1 MPGQGS
7 RCLESADFR
16 APIPHRSDPFPVPCL
31 SPALPLP
38 LQLIWLV
45 PVYGFSGMLLSLPW
59 ATGWIK
65 RNGPRPAAYLNL
77 LVTLL
82 AVLHGSLVIREVVS
96 IGPQHLDFPWFQAA
110 DLNLRIGFDLS
121 LTNLAALE
129 LVTTMSLV
137 CQVFALGYL
146 DKEWSLARFYALV
159 GFFEGAMSGVVLS
172 SNLFMSYFLLEM
184 LTLSTYLLVGF
195 WYAQPLV
202 VTAARDAFLTKRVGD
217 VLLLMG
223 VVALSAWAG
232 SMEFT
237 DLYAWAAQAKAEQ
250 LISPLAGTLLGLG
263 LIAGPMGKCAQF
275 PMHLWLDEA
284 MEGPNPASILR
295 NSVVVTCGAIVLM
308 KLMPVVALSPLA
320 TTVLLAVGSISAIGG
335 GLVAVAQVDLKRA
348 FSYSTTSYLGL
359 VFIAIALQMPGLA
372 LLLLFAHGLARA
384 LQFMSVGSIIATTN
398 CQDLSEL
405 GGLGTRMPATSL
417 AFLVG
422 SAGLVGLLP
431 LGCFWCFGL
440 MVDNLRALAPGYAL
454 LFLLTNALTAVNV
467 TRVYRSVFLGP
478 LLPKTKRTPEVNWLM
493 ALPMVSLSV
502 IVVLLP
508 WIMQRID
515 PVPGIAAFPL
525 PVGLSVAG
533 SGLVGVLIGAVL
545 PQDQFWSRSTLPTVR
560 VLQDLLAYDF
570 YTPEIYRRTIVIPV
584 ASLARFTRWFDIT
597 VVKGLVDGV
606 GRLSLT
612 TAEGLKLSVS
622 GQLQSYVL
630 TLIVAIVLLL
640 GGLQA
645 LRGVG

>member
-1 MPGQGS
+1 LHRIP
-7 RCLESADFR
+7 RLSA
-16 APIPHRSDPFPVPCL
+16 
-31 SPALPLP
+31 ALPLP
-38 LQLIWLV
+38 LQLTWLI
-45 PVYGFSGMLLSLPW
+45 PIYGFSGMVLSLPW

-82 AVLHGSLVIREVVS
+82 AVLHGSVVISMVS
-96 IGPQHLDFPWFQAA
+96 ELGPQHLEFSWFQAT

-137 CQVFALGYL
+137 CQLFALGYL

-172 SNLFMSYFLLEM
+172 SNLFVSYFLLEM

-223 VVALSAWAG
+223 VVGLSAKAG
-232 SMEFT
+232 SLEFT
-237 DLYAWAAQAKAEQ
+237 DLYSWAAHARESGA
-250 LISPLAGTLLGLG
+250 IGPLGACLLGLG

-295 NSVVVTCGAIVLM
+295 NSVVVTCGAIVLL
-308 KLMPVVALSPLA
+308 KLMPVLVLSPLA
-320 TTVLLAVGSISAIGG
+320 IQVLLAVGSISAIGG
-335 GLVAVAQVDLKRA
+335 ALVALAQVDLKRA

-359 VFIAIALQMPGLA
+359 VFIAIALQKPGIA
-372 LLLLFAHGLARA
+372 LLFLFAHGLARA
-384 LQFMSVGSIIATTN
+384 LQFMSVGSIIATTT
-398 CQDLSEL
+398 CQDLTEL
-405 GGLGTRMPATSL
+405 GGLGSRMPATAL

-431 LGCFWCFGL
+431 LGCFWCYGL
-440 MVDNLRALAPGYAL
+440 IVHTLLPASPGFVAVFL
-454 LFLLTNALTAVNV
+454 ITNLLTAANV
-467 TRVYRSVFLGP
+467 VRVFRSVFLGP
-478 LLPKTKRTPEVNWLM
+478 VMPKTRRAPEVIWLM
-493 ALPMVSLSV
+493 ALPMVSLAV
-502 IVVLLP
+502 IVLLLP

-515 PVPGIAAFPL
+515 PVPGIASFPL
-525 PVGLSVAG
+525 PVGLGVAA
-533 SGLVGVLIGAVL
+533 SGLAGVLVGCLL
-545 PQDQFWSRSTLPTVR
+545 PQDQFWSRSSQVSLR

-570 YTPEIYRRTIVIPV
+570 YTPVIYRATIVRLV
-584 ASLARFTRWFDIT
+584 AGLARATRWFDLT
-597 VVKGLVDGV
+597 VVKGLVDGI
-606 GRLSLT
+606 GRLSLV

-622 GQLQSYVL
+622 GQLQTYVL
-630 TLIVAIVLLL
+630 TLVLAIVLLL
-640 GGLQA
+640 GVLQWA
-645 LRGVG
+645 RIGI

>member
-1 MPGQGS
+1 MP
-7 RCLESADFR
+7 L
-16 APIPHRSDPFPVPCL
+16 PIQL
-31 SPALPLP
+31 AWLLPL
-38 LQLIWLV
+38 
-45 PVYGFSGMLLSLPW
+45 YGFSGMVLSLPW
-59 ATGWIK
+59 AAGWFK

-82 AVLHGSLVIREVVS
+82 AVVHGTLIVQEIWTL
-96 IGPQHLDFPWFQAA
+96 GPQHLDFPWFQAA

-137 CQVFALGYL
+137 CQVFALGYM

-232 SMEFT
+232 SMEFN
-237 DLYAWAAQAKAEQ
+237 DLYAWAGEAREQQ
-250 LISPLAGTLLGLG
+250 LITPLAGTLLGLG

-308 KLMPVVALSPLA
+308 KLMPIVALSPLA
-320 TTVLLAVGSISAIGG
+320 TDVLLALGTISALGG
-335 GLVAVAQVDLKRA
+335 ALVALAQVDLKRA

-359 VFIAIALQMPGLA
+359 VFIAIALQLPGIA

-398 CQDLSEL
+398 CQDLTEL
-405 GGLGTRMPATSL
+405 GGLGTRMPATSM
-417 AFLVG
+417 AFLLG
-422 SAGLVGLLP
+422 SAGLLGLLP
-431 LGCFWCFGL
+431 FGSFWCIGL
-440 MVDNLRALAPGYAL
+440 MVENLRSQAPLFALV
-454 LFLLTNALTAVNV
+454 FLLTNLLAAVNV

-478 LLPKTKRTPEVNWLM
+478 VLPKTKRAPEANWLM

-502 IVVLLP
+502 LVVLLP

-515 PVPGIAAFPL
+515 RVPGIAAFPL
-525 PVGLSVAG
+525 PVGLAVAA
-533 SGLVGVLIGAVL
+533 SGLVGVLIGSAVRL
-545 PQDQFWSRSTLPTVR
+545 DQFWSRSTQPTLR

-570 YTPEIYRRTIVIPV
+570 YTPEIYKRTIVSLV
-584 ASLARFTRWFDIT
+584 ASLARLTRWFDIT
-597 VVKGLVDGV
+597 VIKGLVDGV

-612 TAEGLKLSVS
+612 TAEGLKLSIS

-630 TLIVAIVLLL
+630 TVIVAIVLLL
-640 GGLQA
+640 
-645 LRGVG
+645 

>member
-1 MPGQGS
+1 
-7 RCLESADFR
+7 
-16 APIPHRSDPFPVPCL
+16 
-31 SPALPLP
+31 
-38 LQLIWLV
+38 
-45 PVYGFSGMLLSLPW
+45 MLLSLPW

-82 AVLHGSLVIREVVS
+82 AVLHGSLVIREVAS
-96 IGPQHLDFPWFQAA
+96 IGPQHLDFAWFQAA

-137 CQVFALGYL
+137 CQVFALGYM

-237 DLYAWAAQAKAEQ
+237 DLYAWAAKAKAEQ

-295 NSVVVTCGAIVLM
+295 NSVVVTCGAIVLL

-320 TTVLLAVGSISAIGG
+320 TTVLLVVGSISAIGG

-359 VFIAIALQMPGLA
+359 VFITIALQMPGLA

-384 LQFMSVGSIIATTN
+384 LQFMGVGSVIATTN

-431 LGCFWCFGL
+431 LGCFWCYGL
-440 MVDNLRALAPGYAL
+440 VIDNLRQLAPGYAA
-454 LFLLTNALTAVNV
+454 LFLLTNALTAVNA
-467 TRVYRSVFLGP
+467 TRIYRSVFLGP
-478 LLPKTKRTPEVNWLM
+478 VLPKTKRTPEVNWLM
-493 ALPMVSLSV
+493 ALPMVSLTV

-515 PVPGIAAFPL
+515 PVPGIASFPL
-525 PVGLSVAG
+525 PVGLAVAA
-533 SGLVGVLIGAVL
+533 SGLAGLVIGALL

-570 YTPEIYRRTIVIPV
+570 YTPEIYRRTIVTPV
-584 ASLARFTRWFDIT
+584 AGLARFTRWFDIT

-640 GGLQA
+640 GGLQV

>member
-1 MPGQGS
+1 M
-7 RCLESADFR
+7 
-16 APIPHRSDPFPVPCL
+16 SD
-31 SPALPLP
+31 ALPLP
-38 LQLIWLV
+38 LQFTWLI
-45 PVYGFSGMLLSLPW
+45 PVYGLSGMLLSLPW
-59 ATGWIK
+59 AMGWIK

-82 AVLHGSLVIREVVS
+82 AVIHGSLVIREVVQ
-96 IGPQHLDFPWFQAA
+96 IGPQHLDFAWFQAA
-110 DLNLRIGFDLS
+110 DLDLRIGFDLS

-159 GFFEGAMSGVVLS
+159 GFFEGAMSGVVMS
-172 SNLFMSYFLLEM
+172 SNLFISYFLLEM

-223 VVALSAWAG
+223 VVALSAMAG
-232 SMEFT
+232 SMEFN
-237 DLYAWAAQAKAEQ
+237 DLYAWAGEAREQQ
-250 LISPLAGTLLGLG
+250 LISPLVGTLLGIA

-295 NSVVVTCGAIVLM
+295 NSVVVTCGAIVLL
-308 KLMPVVALSPLA
+308 KLMPIVALSPSA
-320 TTVLLAVGSISAIGG
+320 TTVLLAVGAISAIGG
-335 GLVAVAQVDLKRA
+335 ALVALAQVDLKRA

-359 VFIAIALQMPGLA
+359 VFIAIALQKPGIA
-372 LLLLFAHGLARA
+372 LLFLFAHGLARA

-398 CQDLSEL
+398 CQDLTEL
-405 GGLGTRMPATSL
+405 GGLGSRMPATSL

-422 SAGLVGLLP
+422 GAGLVGLLP
-431 LGCFWCFGL
+431 LGCFWCYGL
-440 MVDNLRALAPGYAL
+440 MVNNLLSESPLFAAV
-454 LFLLTNALTAVNV
+454 FLLTNLLTAANV
-467 TRVYRSVFLGP
+467 VRVFRSVFLGRVM
-478 LLPKTKRTPEVNWLM
+478 PKTRRTPEVIWWM
-493 ALPMVSLSV
+493 ALPMVSLAV
-502 IVVLLP
+502 IVLLLP

-515 PVPGIAAFPL
+515 PVPGIASFPL
-525 PVGLSVAG
+525 PVALAVAG
-533 SGLVGVLIGAVL
+533 SGAAGVLIGCLL
-545 PQDQFWSRSTLPTVR
+545 PQDQFWSRSSQPSLR
-560 VLQDLLAYDF
+560 VVQDLLASDF
-570 YTPEIYRRTIVIPV
+570 YTPVIYRSTIVSLV
-584 ASLARFTRWFDIT
+584 AGMARATRWFDLN

-606 GRLSLT
+606 GRLSLA

-640 GGLQA
+640 GALQWIR
-645 LRGVG
+645 LGF

>member
-1 MPGQGS
+1 MN
-7 RCLESADFR
+7 ET
-16 APIPHRSDPFPVPCL
+16 
-31 SPALPLP
+31 LPLP

-45 PVYGFSGMLLSLPW
+45 PLYGFSGMLLSLPW

-82 AVLHGSLVIREVVS
+82 AVVHGSLVISDVAS
-96 IGPQHLDFPWFQAA
+96 LGPQHLDFPWFEAA

-137 CQVFALGYL
+137 CQVFSLGYL

-184 LTLSTYLLVGF
+184 LTLSTYLLVGV

-223 VVALSAWAG
+223 VVAVSAWAG

-237 DLYAWAAQAKAEQ
+237 DLYAWAATAHQDH
-250 LISPLAGTLLGLG
+250 LITPLAGTLLGLA

-295 NSVVVTCGAIVLM
+295 NSVVVTCGAIVLL
-308 KLMPVVALSPLA
+308 KLMPVVAVSPLA
-320 TTVLLAVGSISAIGG
+320 TDVLLAVGSISAIGG
-335 GLVAVAQVDLKRA
+335 GLVALAQVDLKRA
-348 FSYSTTSYLGL
+348 FSYSTTSFLGL
-359 VFIAIALQMPGLA
+359 VFVAIALQQPGLA

-384 LQFMSVGSIIATTN
+384 LQFMSVGSIIAATN
-398 CQDLSEL
+398 CQDLTEL
-405 GGLGTRMPATSL
+405 GGLGTRMPATKA

-431 LGCFWCFGL
+431 LGGFWCLGL
-440 MVDNLRALAPGYAL
+440 LVEDLRRFTPWFAL
-454 LFLLTNALTAVNV
+454 LFLVTNVLAAANV

-478 LLPKTKRTPEVNWLM
+478 VLPKTKRAPEANWLM
-493 ALPMVSLSV
+493 ALPMVSLTV
-502 IVVLLP
+502 IVLLLP
-508 WIMQRID
+508 AIMQRID
-515 PVPGIAAFPL
+515 PVPGIASFSL
-525 PVGLSVAG
+525 PVAASVVA
-533 SGLVGVLIGAVL
+533 SGVIGVLFGAFTPL
-545 PQDQFWSRSTLPTVR
+545 DAFWSRSRRPVVR
-560 VLQDLLAYDF
+560 MVQDLLAYDF
-570 YTPEIYRRTIVIPV
+570 YTPEIYRRTIVNLV
-584 ASLARFTRWFDIT
+584 ASLARLTRWFDVT
-597 VVKGLVDGV
+597 VVKGGVDGI
-606 GRLSLT
+606 GRLSMA
-612 TAEGLKLSVS
+612 TAEGLKLTVS
-622 GQLQSYVL
+622 GQMQSYVL
-630 TLIVAIVLLL
+630 TLILAVVLLI
-640 GGLQA
+640 GGLQV
-645 LRGVG
+645 LRGLN

>member
-1 MPGQGS
+1 M
-7 RCLESADFR
+7 
-16 APIPHRSDPFPVPCL
+16 SD
-31 SPALPLP
+31 ALPLP
-38 LQLIWLV
+38 LQFIWLI
-45 PVYGFSGMLLSLPW
+45 PLYGFSGMLLSLPW
-59 ATGWIK
+59 AMGWIK

-82 AVLHGSLVIREVVS
+82 AVIHGSLVIRMVAA
-96 IGPQHLDFPWFQAA
+96 IGPQHLDFAWFQAA

-137 CQVFALGYL
+137 CQVFSLGYL

-159 GFFEGAMSGVVLS
+159 GFFEGAMSGVVMS
-172 SNLFMSYFLLEM
+172 SNLFISYFLLEM

-223 VVALSAWAG
+223 VVALSAMAG
-232 SMEFT
+232 SMEFN
-237 DLYAWAAQAKAEQ
+237 DLYAWAGAAREQQ
-250 LISPLAGTLLGLG
+250 LISPLVGTLLGIA

-295 NSVVVTCGAIVLM
+295 NSVVVTCGAIVLL
-308 KLMPVVALSPLA
+308 KLMPIVALSPLA
-320 TTVLLAVGSISAIGG
+320 TTVLLAVGTISAIGG
-335 GLVAVAQVDLKRA
+335 ALVALAQVDLKRA

-359 VFIAIALQMPGLA
+359 VFIAIALQKPGIA
-372 LLLLFAHGLARA
+372 LLFLFAHGLARA

-398 CQDLSEL
+398 CQDLTEL
-405 GGLGTRMPATSL
+405 GGLGSRMPATAL

-431 LGCFWCFGL
+431 LGSFWCYGL
-440 MVDNLRALAPGYAL
+440 MVDNLLAGAPLFAAV
-454 LFLLTNALTAVNV
+454 FLLTNLLTAANV
-467 TRVYRSVFLGP
+467 VRVFRSVFLGP
-478 LLPKTKRTPEVNWLM
+478 VMPKTRRTPEVIWWM
-493 ALPMVSLSV
+493 AL
-502 IVVLLP
+502 
-508 WIMQRID
+508 QRID
-515 PVPGIAAFPL
+515 PVPGIASFPGTVAL
-525 PVGLSVAG
+525 AVAG
-533 SGLVGVLIGAVL
+533 SGTVGVIIGCLL
-545 PQDQFWSRSTLPTVR
+545 PQDQFWSRSSRPTLR
-560 VLQDLLAYDF
+560 VVQDLLAYDF
-570 YTPEIYRRTIVIPV
+570 YTPQIYQATIVRVV
-584 ASLARFTRWFDIT
+584 AGLAQATRWFDLN

-606 GRLSLT
+606 GRLSLAS
-612 TAEGLKLSVS
+612 AEGLKLSVS

-630 TLIVAIVLLL
+630 TLILAIVLLL
-640 GGLQA
+640 GALQWIR
-645 LRGVG
+645 LGF

>member
-1 MPGQGS
+1 
-7 RCLESADFR
+7 
-16 APIPHRSDPFPVPCL
+16 L
-31 SPALPLP
+31 SEALPLP
-38 LQLIWLV
+38 LQFTWLI

-59 ATGWIK
+59 AMGWIK

-82 AVLHGSLVIREVVS
+82 AVIHGSLVIREVVQ
-96 IGPQHLDFPWFQAA
+96 IGPQHLDFAWFQAA
-110 DLNLRIGFDLS
+110 DLDLRIGFDLS

-159 GFFEGAMSGVVLS
+159 GFFEGAMSGVVMS
-172 SNLFMSYFLLEM
+172 SNLFISYFLLEM

-223 VVALSAWAG
+223 VVALSAMAG
-232 SMEFT
+232 SMEFN
-237 DLYAWAAQAKAEQ
+237 DLYAWAGEAREHQ
-250 LISPLAGTLLGLG
+250 LISPLAGTLLGIA

-295 NSVVVTCGAIVLM
+295 NSVVVTCGAIVLL
-308 KLMPVVALSPLA
+308 KLMPIVALSPSA
-320 TTVLLAVGSISAIGG
+320 TTVLLAVGAISAIGG
-335 GLVAVAQVDLKRA
+335 ALVALAQVDLKRA

-359 VFIAIALQMPGLA
+359 VFIAIALQKPGIA
-372 LLLLFAHGLARA
+372 LLFLFAHGLARA

-398 CQDLSEL
+398 CQDLTEL
-405 GGLGTRMPATSL
+405 GGLGSRMPATSL

-422 SAGLVGLLP
+422 GAGLVGLLP
-431 LGCFWCFGL
+431 LGCFWCYGL
-440 MVDNLRALAPGYAL
+440 MVNNLLSESPLFAAV
-454 LFLLTNALTAVNV
+454 FLLTNLLTAANV
-467 TRVYRSVFLGP
+467 VRVFRSVFLGRVM
-478 LLPKTKRTPEVNWLM
+478 PKTRRTPEVIWWM
-493 ALPMVSLSV
+493 ALPMVSLAV
-502 IVVLLP
+502 IVLLLP

-515 PVPGIAAFPL
+515 PVPGIASFPL
-525 PVGLSVAG
+525 PVALAVAG
-533 SGLVGVLIGAVL
+533 SGAAGVLIGCLL
-545 PQDQFWSRSTLPTVR
+545 PQDQFWSRSSQPSLR
-560 VLQDLLAYDF
+560 VVQDLLASDF
-570 YTPEIYRRTIVIPV
+570 YTPVIYRSTIVNLV
-584 ASLARFTRWFDIT
+584 AGMARATRWFDLN

-606 GRLSLT
+606 GRLSLA

-640 GGLQA
+640 GALQWIR
-645 LRGVG
+645 LGF

>member
-1 MPGQGS
+1 M
-7 RCLESADFR
+7 
-16 APIPHRSDPFPVPCL
+16 SD
-31 SPALPLP
+31 ALPLP
-38 LQLIWLV
+38 LQLTWLI
-45 PVYGFSGMLLSLPW
+45 PVYGFSGMVLSLPW

-82 AVLHGSLVIREVVS
+82 AVLHGSLVIREVLA
-96 IGPQHLDFPWFQAA
+96 IGPQHLDLLWFQAA
-110 DLNLRIGFDLS
+110 DLNLRLGFDLS

-129 LVTTMSLV
+129 LVTTMSLI

-172 SNLFMSYFLLEM
+172 SNLFLSYFLLEM

-223 VVALSAWAG
+223 VVALAAWSG
-232 SMEFT
+232 SMEFN
-237 DLYAWAAQAKAEQ
+237 DLYAWAAETKASG

-295 NSVVVTCGAIVLM
+295 NSVVVTCGAIVLL
-308 KLMPVVALSPLA
+308 KLMPVVAPLSPLA
-320 TTVLLAVGSISAIGG
+320 TQVLLVVGGISAIGG
-335 GLVAVAQVDLKRA
+335 ALVALAQVDLKRA
-348 FSYSTTSYLGL
+348 FSYATTSTLGL
-359 VFIAIALQMPGLA
+359 VFIAIALQLPGIA
-372 LLLLFAHGLARA
+372 LLFLFSHGLARA
-384 LQFMSVGSIIATTN
+384 LQFMGVGSIIATTN
-398 CQDLSEL
+398 CQDLTEL
-405 GGLGTRMPATSL
+405 GGIGTRMPATLL
-417 AFLVG
+417 AFVVG
-422 SAGLVGLLP
+422 GAGVTAVLP

-440 MVDNLRALAPGYAL
+440 VLNSLLPASPVIAA
-454 LFLLTNALTAVNV
+454 LFLITNLLSVANV
-467 TRVYRSVFLGP
+467 TRVIRSVFLGP
-478 LLPKTKRTPEVNWLM
+478 VMPKTRRAPEANWLM
-493 ALPMVSLSV
+493 ALPMVSLTV
-502 IVVLLP
+502 VVLLLP
-508 WIMQRID
+508 LILQRLD
-515 PVPGIAAFPL
+515 PVPGIAAFDW
-525 PVGLSVAG
+525 PVALMVMG
-533 SGLVGVLIGAVL
+533 SGIAGILVGALL
-545 PQDQFWSRSTLPTVR
+545 PQDQFWSRSTAPWLR

-570 YTPEIYRRTIVIPV
+570 YTPELYRLIIVTPV
-584 ASLARFTRWFDIT
+584 ASLARFILWVDRTL
-597 VVKGLVDGV
+597 VKGFVDGV
-606 GRLSLT
+606 GRLSLS
-612 TAEGLKLSVS
+612 TAEGLKLTVS

-640 GGLQA
+640 AAYQWAFGGA
-645 LRGVG
+645 G